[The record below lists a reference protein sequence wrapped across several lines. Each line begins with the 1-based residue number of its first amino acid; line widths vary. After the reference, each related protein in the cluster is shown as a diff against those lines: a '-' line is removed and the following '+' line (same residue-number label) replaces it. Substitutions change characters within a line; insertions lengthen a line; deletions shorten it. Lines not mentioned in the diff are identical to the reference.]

1 MRQNDIIIKAVGQ
14 CSKRSDEDEEFKIYI
29 WMQFYSGLVRSKMLN
44 PHAYKIIEDS
54 DNTDTEE

>member
-1 MRQNDIIIKAVGQ
+1 MHQNDIIIKAVGQ
-14 CSKRSDEDEEFKIYI
+14 CSKHGDGDEEYKIYI

-44 PHAYKIIEDS
+44 PNSNKILEDS